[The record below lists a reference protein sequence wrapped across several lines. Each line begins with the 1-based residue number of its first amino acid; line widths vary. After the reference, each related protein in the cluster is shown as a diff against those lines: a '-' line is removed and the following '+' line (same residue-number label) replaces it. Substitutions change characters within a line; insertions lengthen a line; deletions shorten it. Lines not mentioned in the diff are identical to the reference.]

1 MKKYLVSLC
10 FDVADEGD
18 VGMVGI
24 YTEDELKS
32 IKSISTGFG
41 NIDGDDYPFDKKTD
55 AVEITD
61 EEIKVLKKFGLDD
74 LSFGSCWLSDEE
86 PYNEEDDEDED

>member
-24 YTEDELKS
+24 YTEEELKNV
-32 IKSISTGFG
+32 KSISTGFG
-41 NIDGDDYPFDKKTD
+41 NIDGEDYSFDKEID
-55 AVEITD
+55 AVEITE
-61 EEIKVLKKFGLDD
+61 EEIKVLEKFRLNN
-74 LSFGSCWLSDEE
+74 LSFGSCYLSNKKPYSDE
-86 PYNEEDDEDED
+86 DDD